1 MGPRAVRIR
10 RRGRIHFGDPTWLTR
25 EIDAG
30 NPTIVWLGMWGDQS
44 VYEGGY
50 RVVAG
55 MHVMVAYG
63 YDDGGVYLSDPA
75 TGGSRVLRL
84 GHLRVDVGRHGRH
97 VPLGVSRLTNF

>member
-1 MGPRAVRIR
+1 
-10 RRGRIHFGDPTWLTR
+10 
-25 EIDAG
+25 
-30 NPTIVWLGMWGDQS
+30 MWGDQS

-75 TGGSRVLRL
+75 TGGSRYYDWGTFEWMWGVMDGMSSRCIPPDQ
-84 GHLRVDVGRHGRH
+84 HRRQERPVSNHRPFSFPHGWRCQI
-97 VPLGVSRLTNF
+97 VMAILCVRNGWTVA